1 MKTQERSNLS
11 VGGIEDIMPKIINE
25 KDYLVFRGRP
35 LVREGDTICYG
46 NLNTDKYVAC
56 FPWKRKGVTTGET
69 NSGAVQGLCVY
80 DDRIYVTSGAKN
92 DEATLM
98 SVMDFNGNILQKLV
112 KVGVSAD
119 KQQLIK
125 LNLSSDGT
133 FEPEG
138 LHIHGGQMYLGFVG
152 DYPTSGSKKH
162 TCVIKLK

>member
-1 MKTQERSNLS
+1 M
-11 VGGIEDIMPKIINE
+11 
-25 KDYLVFRGRP
+25 
-35 LVREGDTICYG
+35 
-46 NLNTDKYVAC
+46 
-56 FPWKRKGVTTGET
+56 TTGET

-80 DDRIYVTSGAKN
+80 EDKIYVTSGAKN

-98 SVMDFNGNILQKLV
+98 SVMDFSGNILQKLV

-138 LHIHGGQMYLGFVG
+138 VHIRNGHMYLGFVG
-152 DYPTSGSKKH
+152 DYPTAGSRKH

>member
-1 MKTQERSNLS
+1 MSAVVYRISDIRKATTVTKKVTRASHNTGKEVTAYNLGS
-11 VGGIEDIMPKIINE
+11 I
-25 KDYLVFRGRP
+25 
-35 LVREGDTICYG
+35 TA
-46 NLNTDKYVAC
+46 VAR
-56 FPWKRKGVTTGET
+56 FAWKRKGVTTGDT
-69 NSGAVQGLCVY
+69 NAGAVQGLCVY

-92 DEATLM
+92 DPATLM
-98 SVMDFNGNILQKLV
+98 SVLDFKGTILQQLV

-138 LHIHGGQMYLGFVG
+138 VHIRKGQMYLGFVG
-152 DYPTSGSKKH
+152 DYPTAGSRKH